1 MEIMTSA
8 KGRTVAL
15 EKIIKENISNN
26 DFIFIDGK
34 GDADLMKKLQNVA
47 IADGRSDEILI
58 LDFNKKD

>member
-34 GDADLMKKLQNVA
+34 GDTDLMKKLQNVA